1 MEQLVDNRYRVVGR
15 LGAGGMAE
23 VYLAHDDVLDRD
35 VALKVMSGRYADD
48 EEFVERFKRE
58 AQSAAALSH
67 SNIVSIYDRG
77 ESEDGTYYIAM
88 EYLPGGTLK
97 DRILQR
103 GALPPETAAAVA
115 LQIAEALQAAHRSGV
130 VHRDIKPH
138 NVLVTASGD
147 VKVGDFGIARA
158 ASSSTMTKTGSILGT
173 AHYIS
178 PEQAMGEPV
187 SPQSDLYSLGV
198 VLYEMLTGSLPY
210 DAETSIGI
218 AMKHVNAH
226 LVPPVAVNPE
236 VPKGISAITVR
247 LLSKNPEDR
256 YADANELI
264 RDLERVLD
272 GLEPLAMSETQVM
285 RRVASPGGSPTR
297 VVPPPR
303 LQQGKRER
311 RRWLPI
317 LLFLLLLAL
326 LSAAAYAAT
335 TGILQPVAEQEET
348 AAVTAPDLSGKTIAQ
363 ARQEAEGAYGIL
375 QNQRVESEEPVGTIV
390 AQDPA
395 AGETWQE
402 NADIYVD
409 VSDGKEVPNVEGQ
422 PRNEAI
428 QSLEGAGFEVNEE
441 TETSSAVEEGD
452 VIRQDPRGG
461 AGERAEAGST
471 VTITLSEGPETVT
484 VPDLYNLTPE
494 GANSV
499 LVEAGLKLGN
509 QTQQASTAVTA
520 GSIISQTPPAQSSAK
535 PGSSVDV
542 AVSTGPE
549 SITIPDVVGQ
559 DWITAAQRLRDA
571 GLTVNETVTTTPSSR
586 PKNEVVSID
595 PQAGLQVDPGT
606 TVTLITSQGPPPP
619 TPTATQTSSETKAKT
634 QQPAPKQAAPKQ
646 STTQSKSK
654 SGDSK
659 SGKSKED
666 D

>member
-1 MEQLVDNRYRVVGR
+1 
-15 LGAGGMAE
+15 MAE

-48 EEFVERFKRE
+48 EEFVERFRRE

-285 RRVASPGGSPTR
+285 RHVESPGGSPTR

-326 LSAAAYAAT
+326 LGAAAYTAT

-348 AAVTAPDLSGKTIAQ
+348 ASVTAPDLSGKTIAQ
-363 ARQEAEGAYGIL
+363 ARQEAEGTYGIL

-499 LVEAGLKLGN
+499 LAEAGLKLGN

-646 STTQSKSK
+646 STQSTTQSKSK
-654 SGDSK
+654 SGK
-659 SGKSKED
+659 SGKSKEGD
-666 D
+666 